1 MVRVRVVQG
10 SCWPCKKRR
19 TRCDLA
25 KPVCQRCLTTGAKCD
40 YSAQL
45 IRWSTRPSVRVNT
58 PCVVPPL
65 HHISGLGQDR
75 LASTERRA
83 LDYFHGRVWP
93 LLQTSED
100 PCPPPLP
107 VALEHRVVL
116 LATCVLA
123 GSHHLLQGGRDRHGI
138 NAKRLECLAAIKSEV
153 DGCCAGS
160 RSGSLLILLFA
171 VLLLHLHDGFMEPGV
186 QGASTAIHGQGVAAI
201 LVHLG
206 GIDGVLRSAP
216 ESLQMLLS
224 EFVSADL
231 TTSLL
236 QGTRPAYPPSIWH
249 VIDQGAVW
257 WGRDPRDRHSLAA
270 VLREMSAL
278 AFYHHSLASGDVEL
292 SMDEVRAFEEV
303 LRPTYT
309 PLAAAA
315 AHSPDATESEAETV
329 RSVESSDDVEAV
341 HAFALIRSFQHTA
354 LIFLYRAVCGLPV
367 AHPLV
372 QQHVLSCLNCIFEIE
387 RPSKALHCVIFPLCV
402 AGAHAQSPRHRHL
415 VLDMLEFIHGHMRF
429 ASVRAVADVLGVL
442 WESQT
447 EDSSWVELF
456 AGLGPHILV
465 L

>member
-25 KPVCQRCLTTGAKCD
+25 KPVCQRCVQTGATCD

-45 IRWSTRPSVRVNT
+45 IRWSTRPSVRV
-58 PCVVPPL
+58 VPSL
-65 HHISGLGQDR
+65 YQVSGLGQDR
-75 LASTERRA
+75 LAYTERRA

-123 GSHHLLQGGRDRHGI
+123 GSHHLLQGGKDRHGI

-160 RSGSLLILLFA
+160 RSGSLFILLFA

-186 QGASTAIHGQGVAAI
+186 QGASTAIHHQGVAAI
-201 LVHLG
+201 LVQLG
-206 GIDGVLRSAP
+206 GIEHVLLSAP

-224 EFVSADL
+224 EFVSGDL
-231 TTSLL
+231 TTAML
-236 QGTRPAYPPSIWH
+236 QGTLPAYPPSIWH

-257 WGRDPRDRHSLAA
+257 WGRDPRNRQSLAT

-278 AFYHHSLASGDVEL
+278 AFYHHSIANGEVEL
-292 SMDEVRAFEEV
+292 CMDEVRAFEEV

-309 PLAAAA
+309 PLAA
-315 AHSPDATESEAETV
+315 HSPGSDSAASDVEVA
-329 RSVESSDDVEAV
+329 RGVESDDIEAV

-354 LIFLYRAVCGLPV
+354 LIFLYRAVCGLPI

-402 AGAHAQSPRHRHL
+402 AGAHAQSSKHRKS
-415 VLDMLEFIHGHMRF
+415 VLDMLAFVHDNMRF
-429 ASVRAVADVLGVL
+429 ASVRAVIDALGAM
-442 WESQT
+442 WSSQS
-447 EDSSWVELF
+447 DSSWVELF